1 MKPIKKQTE
10 EIVATNPGLP
20 KIDGGKRI
28 IVVLSPEQAE
38 AAKKVGDGNLSR
50 GVRVALEMLEKVL
63 K

>member
-1 MKPIKKQTE
+1 MKPTKKQKDDS
-10 EIVATNPGLP
+10 VATNPGLP

-38 AAKKVGDGNLSR
+38 AAKEAGGGNLSR
-50 GVRVALEMLEKVL
+50 GVRVALEKQEKVL